1 MVSLITSWEFSFN
14 YFRDFDLHRWY
25 NTYIMT
31 VIQLVNKDNSL
42 IKAFRRYSKRYLS
55 VGKKPDVKK
64 SLPEDLYS
72 TMRLEG
78 EKVTKKA
85 IRALFR

>member
-1 MVSLITSWEFSFN
+1 
-14 YFRDFDLHRWY
+14 
-25 NTYIMT
+25 MT
-31 VIQLVNKDNSL
+31 VNQLVRKDKGL
-42 IKAFRRYSKRYLS
+42 IQSFKRFKERYLS
-55 VGKKPDVKK
+55 MGKKPDVRK

-85 IRALFR
+85 IQALFR